1 MSRARRSTS
10 WQVGGE
16 AMHSLLYPV
25 CNEREAMRRQG
36 LQPKDH
42 AKENVRR
49 IQDLQRQKA
58 QMELQRPQTDPE
70 PFKMQRFKDT
80 SSQVRR
86 WIQEEGYLHQQGG
99 AADGGRGAMPTQ
111 RPASA
116 GGYIRKGEGQR
127 RGPSCRESMLEVRG
141 IADVDRRQKM
151 KVKPAVPTRHECQ
164 DATPDRPRA
173 PQDYVTRNALAA
185 IRPSTAPGKPSAAR
199 PLHAVDGNTPAPRPG
214 SATKHQEFGKVP
226 SYLLKRKEAMLN
238 RQQQVHERLKEHPTD
253 CPEGMRLMKESDR
266 LQTLGQL
273 EESRLKLL
281 KALADMPLLV
291 DTLALQ
297 RQKTALETRLSD
309 VEKAIRLYSRS
320 RVFVRD
326 S

>member
-1 MSRARRSTS
+1 
-10 WQVGGE
+10 
-16 AMHSLLYPV
+16 MHSLLYPV

-58 QMELQRPQTDPE
+58 QVCPWCECGSAGRGCVPAAACVRCTPACRRTWRLGTAAARASRVPPGRRTGARLRPHLPPACGRVPLASRQMELQRPQTDPE

-141 IADVDRRQKM
+141 IADVDRRQK
-151 KVKPAVPTRHECQ
+151 VPT
-164 DATPDRPRA
+164 
-173 PQDYVTRNALAA
+173 
-185 IRPSTAPGKPSAAR
+185 AAR
-199 PLHAVDGNTPAPRPG
+199 T
-214 SATKHQEFGKVP
+214 
-226 SYLLKRKEAMLN
+226 
-238 RQQQVHERLKEHPTD
+238 
-253 CPEGMRLMKESDR
+253 
-266 LQTLGQL
+266 
-273 EESRLKLL
+273 
-281 KALADMPLLV
+281 
-291 DTLALQ
+291 
-297 RQKTALETRLSD
+297 
-309 VEKAIRLYSRS
+309 
-320 RVFVRD
+320 VRACARTG
-326 S
+326 

>member
-49 IQDLQRQKA
+49 IQELQRQKA
-58 QMELQRPQTDPE
+58 QVCPCWSARGAVRVRVQVRVRACRGARALRARLPRTRRLDAAAARASRVSPACVPPGRRLAAWLQPHLLPACGRVPRTSRQRELQRPQTDPE
-70 PFKMQRFKDT
+70 PFKLQRFKDT
-80 SSQVRR
+80 TSQVRR
-86 WIQEEGYLHQQGG
+86 WIQEEGYLHQQGV

-141 IADVDRRQKM
+141 IADVDRRQK
-151 KVKPAVPTRHECQ
+151 VPA
-164 DATPDRPRA
+164 
-173 PQDYVTRNALAA
+173 
-185 IRPSTAPGKPSAAR
+185 AAR
-199 PLHAVDGNTPAPRPG
+199 SVGACARPG
-214 SATKHQEFGKVP
+214 
-226 SYLLKRKEAMLN
+226 
-238 RQQQVHERLKEHPTD
+238 
-253 CPEGMRLMKESDR
+253 
-266 LQTLGQL
+266 
-273 EESRLKLL
+273 
-281 KALADMPLLV
+281 
-291 DTLALQ
+291 
-297 RQKTALETRLSD
+297 
-309 VEKAIRLYSRS
+309 
-320 RVFVRD
+320 
-326 S
+326 

>member
-1 MSRARRSTS
+1 
-10 WQVGGE
+10 
-16 AMHSLLYPV
+16 MHSLLYPV

-58 QMELQRPQTDPE
+58 QVCPWCECGSAGRGCVPAAACLRPHLPPACGRVPLASRQMELQRPQTDPE

-141 IADVDRRQKM
+141 IADVDRRQK
-151 KVKPAVPTRHECQ
+151 VPT
-164 DATPDRPRA
+164 
-173 PQDYVTRNALAA
+173 
-185 IRPSTAPGKPSAAR
+185 AAR
-199 PLHAVDGNTPAPRPG
+199 TVRACARPG
-214 SATKHQEFGKVP
+214 
-226 SYLLKRKEAMLN
+226 
-238 RQQQVHERLKEHPTD
+238 
-253 CPEGMRLMKESDR
+253 
-266 LQTLGQL
+266 
-273 EESRLKLL
+273 
-281 KALADMPLLV
+281 
-291 DTLALQ
+291 
-297 RQKTALETRLSD
+297 
-309 VEKAIRLYSRS
+309 
-320 RVFVRD
+320 
-326 S
+326 